1 MTPFLLPPSSLAF
14 VWLTRMSLL
23 GWLVQIETKAG
34 HIIRPISEPLVKK
47 QKQEEDQGEPVNRG
61 AAAGNKRKRAD
72 TKNAK
77 QTTKK

>member
-1 MTPFLLPPSSLAF
+1 M
-14 VWLTRMSLL
+14 
-23 GWLVQIETKAG
+23 VQIETKAG

-47 QKQEEDQGEPVNRG
+47 QKQKQEEDQGEPVNRG
-61 AAAGNKRKRAD
+61 AAAAGNKRKRAD

>member
-1 MTPFLLPPSSLAF
+1 
-14 VWLTRMSLL
+14 MSLL

-61 AAAGNKRKRAD
+61 AAAAGNKRKRAD